1 MSVTIEKIMT
11 LPSLRRARVLAGKSC
26 MDRIISSISVLEYS
40 DTTKTQ
46 QELFDHIE
54 FFGSELIITSFAS
67 IVNDVDAQCENIRRF
82 ASVGET
88 GMILYYVGLLLP
100 KVDQRLIDLAD
111 ELGFV
116 LICMPENDPSLRYSD
131 VICEVMD
138 MVTLDRLNNPTLA
151 LDLLDQMSRL
161 PTHQRTID
169 TMLRIVS
176 DRLRATALITDTK
189 GQVLSAVGWPRDMKA
204 SWMDWMKQLPAWLT
218 DDEPMEIKCEY
229 PLWVYQKRFET
240 EIHLN
245 MRFLV
250 FSEGRQLEP
259 TLWKQAVE
267 GIRLA
272 MNLWGREHDRIG
284 LLELV
289 RAIIQDEPIK
299 MRRLADIY
307 KIDVA
312 ALSDMWI
319 VHSEGK
325 ADLSSWLEEIRELSG
340 QYANVSI
347 CELYEGDILIF
358 PVGTASLQEADAWAC
373 ALLQACEKARLSV
386 VLTRC
391 AGLQNTAVVKD
402 AYLANRSFVGD
413 AQVIFPTR
421 RFFTLP
427 EIMFAKHCR
436 SINEAGEKRIQPY
449 LALLRTV
456 SAGRDGED
464 ILRSLAV
471 FLLDEHTSVTDT
483 AARLFVHKNT
493 IKYRLQKTSN
503 LLGFRVGEMPGSQ
516 ELICALALWRLL
528 RGTGT
533 GEI

>member
-11 LPSLRRARVLAGKSC
+11 LPSLRRAKVLAGKNC
-26 MDRIISSISVLEYS
+26 LDRIISSISVLEYS
-40 DTTKTQ
+40 NTTETQ
-46 QELFDHIE
+46 RELFDHIE

-67 IVNDVDAQCENIRRF
+67 IVDDVEAQCENIRRF

-100 KVDQRLIDLAD
+100 KVDKRLIDLAD

-138 MVTLDRLNNPTLA
+138 MVTLDRLNNPTFA

-176 DRLRATALITDTK
+176 DRLRATAVITDAK

-204 SWMDWMKQLPAWLT
+204 RWVDWMKQLPPGL
-218 DDEPMEIKCEY
+218 DEEPMELECDY
-229 PLWVYQKRFET
+229 PLWIYQKKYQT
-240 EIHLN
+240 ELHLN
-245 MRFLV
+245 VRLLV
-250 FSEGRQLEP
+250 FSEGRKLEP
-259 TLWKQAVE
+259 TLWKQAVD
-267 GIRLA
+267 GVRLA
-272 MNLWGREHDRIG
+272 MNLWGRDHDQIG

-289 RAIIQDEPIK
+289 RSIIQDEPIK

-319 VHSEGK
+319 IHGGEKV
-325 ADLSSWLEEIRELSG
+325 DLAPWLEELRELSG

-358 PVGTASLQEADAWAC
+358 PVGSASLQDANAWAQ
-373 ALLQACEKARLSV
+373 ALLQFFEQKHIPA

-391 AGLQNTAVVKD
+391 AGLQNTADVKD
-402 AYLANRSFVGD
+402 AYLANQSFVGD
-413 AQVIFPTR
+413 AQAIFPTH

-427 EIMFAKHCR
+427 EIMFAKQCR
-436 SINEAGEKRIQPY
+436 NMTEAGEDRIQAY
-449 LALLRTV
+449 LSLLRSIST
-456 SAGRDGED
+456 GRDGED
-464 ILRSLAV
+464 ILSSLAV
-471 FLLDEHTSVTDT
+471 FLLDEHNSVTDT

-493 IKYRLQKTSN
+493 IKYRLQKTGD
-503 LLGFRVGEMPGSQ
+503 LLGFRIGEMPSSQ
-516 ELICALALWRLL
+516 ELIYALAIRRLL
-528 RGTGT
+528 RGTGDRKA
-533 GEI
+533 

>member
-1 MSVTIEKIMT
+1 MSVTIEKILT
-11 LPSLRRARVLAGKSC
+11 LPSLRRARVLAGKNC

-40 DTTKTQ
+40 NTTETQ

-67 IVNDVDAQCENIRRF
+67 IVDDVDAQCENIRRF

-88 GMILYYVGLLLP
+88 GMILYYVGLLMP
-100 KVDQRLIDLAD
+100 KVDKRLIDLAN
-111 ELGFV
+111 ELDFV
-116 LICMPENDPSLRYSD
+116 LICMPENDPTLRYSD

-138 MVTLDRLNNPTLA
+138 MVTLDRLNNPTFA
-151 LDLLDQMSRL
+151 LDLLAQMSRL

-176 DRLRATALITDTK
+176 DRLRATAVITDAK
-189 GQVLSAVGWPRDMKA
+189 GQVLSAAGWPRDMKA
-204 SWMDWMKQLPAWLT
+204 RWTDWMEGLPAGLA
-218 DDEPMEIKCEY
+218 DNEPMELPCDY
-229 PLWVYQKRFET
+229 PLWVYQKKFQA

-245 MRFLV
+245 MQLLV
-250 FSEGRQLEP
+250 FSEGRKLEP

-272 MNLWGREHDRIG
+272 MNLWGREHDQIG

-289 RAIIQDEPIK
+289 RSIIQDEPIK

-319 VHSEGK
+319 VHSGEKG
-325 ADLSSWLEEIRELSG
+325 DLSPWLEEIRELSG

-347 CELYEGDILIF
+347 CELYEGDILMF
-358 PVGTASLQEADAWAC
+358 PVGTASLQEANAWAR
-373 ALLQACEKARLSV
+373 ALLQAFEQKQVPA

-391 AGLQNTAVVKD
+391 AGLQNTADVKD
-402 AYLANRSFVGD
+402 AYLANQSYVGD
-413 AQVIFPTR
+413 AQMIFPSR

-427 EIMFAKHCR
+427 EIMFAKQCR
-436 SINEAGEKRIQPY
+436 NITEAGEERLQPY
-449 LALLRTV
+449 LALLRVV
-456 SAGRDGED
+456 STGRDGED
-464 ILRSLAV
+464 ILKSLAV
-471 FLLDEHTSVTDT
+471 FLLDEHSSVTDT

-493 IKYRLQKTSN
+493 IKYRLQKTGD
-503 LLGFRVGEMPGSQ
+503 LLGFRIGEMPSSQ
-516 ELICALALWRLL
+516 ELIYALALRRLL
-528 RGTGT
+528 RGAGPK
-533 GEI
+533 EA